1 MDFSYSADYDS
12 QSDKNR
18 NGKDHPELKKAKGSS
33 TNPSSSLFDASI
45 IFLVFSR

>member
-12 QSDKNR
+12 QSYKNQNDWR
-18 NGKDHPELKKAKGSS
+18 RQNSQKKY

-45 IFLVFSR
+45 ILLVFCR